1 MQRRGFIML
10 LGGATAALPLVAR
23 AQQSDRVRRV
33 GILMSAAESDKDA
46 QLGVAAF
53 RQTLD
58 RLGWSE
64 GRNLRIESRWG
75 DADPARIGALA
86 KELVQLSPDILVAYT
101 TPAVKALQQ
110 ETRSIPIVFLSVTDP
125 LGQGLVASLAHPGG
139 NITGFAVFEFSLG
152 AKFLEILK
160 QISPNIARV
169 TTIFNP
175 ETAPYYPLYLRSIE
189 QGASSFAVELNAV
202 EIHNDADIERTLG
215 VLAHDPDAGL
225 IVLPDSFNIV
235 HRARIIELVN
245 RHRLPAIYFF
255 QYFARDGGLV
265 AYGPDEN
272 ELFRRTASYVDR
284 ILKGDHPSDLPVQHP
299 TKFNMVINLRTAKA
313 FGFMVPPL
321 LLARADEVIE

>member
-1 MQRRGFIML
+1 MKRREFITL
-10 LGGATAALPLVAR
+10 LGGATAAWPLAGR
-23 AQQSDRVRRV
+23 AQQPGAMRRV

-46 QLGVAAF
+46 QLGIAVF
-53 RQTLD
+53 RETLD
-58 RLGWSE
+58 RLGWNE

-75 DADPARIGALA
+75 EANPARITALA
-86 KELVQLSPDILVAYT
+86 KELVELSPDILVAYT
-101 TPAVKALQQ
+101 TPSVKALQQ

-125 LGQGLVASLAHPGG
+125 LGQGIVASLAHPGG
-139 NITGFAVFEFSLG
+139 NTTGFAVFEFSLG

-160 QISPNIARV
+160 QISPNVARV

-189 QGASSFAVELNAV
+189 QGASSFAVELIAV

-215 VLAHDPDAGL
+215 ALARDPDAGL

-235 HRARIIELVN
+235 HRARIIELAN

-265 AYGPDEN
+265 TYGPDEN

-284 ILKGDHPSDLPVQHP
+284 IFKGDRPSDLPVQHP
-299 TKFNMVINLRTAKA
+299 TKFTMVINLRTAKA
-313 FGFMVPPL
+313 LGFIIPPL
-321 LLARADEVIE
+321 LLASADEVIE

>member
-1 MQRRGFIML
+1 MRRRGFIML
-10 LGGATAALPLVAR
+10 LGGAAAAWPLVAR
-23 AQQSDRVRRV
+23 AQQPDRVRRV

-46 QLGVAAF
+46 QLGIAVF
-53 RQTLD
+53 RETLD
-58 RLGWSE
+58 RLGWIE

-75 DADPARIGALA
+75 EANPARITALA
-86 KELVQLSPDILVAYT
+86 KELVELSPDILVAYT
-101 TPAVKALQQ
+101 TPAVKALQE

-125 LGQGLVASLAHPGG
+125 LGQGIVASLAHPGG
-139 NITGFAVFEFSLG
+139 NTTGFAVFEFSLG

-160 QISPNIARV
+160 QISPNVARV

-189 QGASSFAVELNAV
+189 QGASSFAVELIAV
-202 EIHNDADIERTLG
+202 EIHNDADIESTLG
-215 VLAHDPDAGL
+215 ALARDPDAGL

-265 AYGPDEN
+265 SYGPDEN

-284 ILKGDHPSDLPVQHP
+284 IFKGDRPSDLPVQHP
-299 TKFNMVINLRTAKA
+299 TKFTMVINLRTAKA
-313 FGFMVPPL
+313 LGFIIPPL
-321 LLARADEVIE
+321 LLASADEVIE